1 MTPVTNTFVKKEEY
15 GRQKKDL
22 FMENEDIDKRTENI
36 FTKNSIWV
44 FYLHSGSWKKLY
56 FYSESEQI
64 LEHL

>member
-1 MTPVTNTFVKKEEY
+1 
-15 GRQKKDL
+15 
-22 FMENEDIDKRTENI
+22 MENEDIDKRTENI

-44 FYLHSGSWKKLY
+44 FHLHSGSWKKLY